1 MNTSTITLCNTS
13 IRQDL
18 EGRYC
23 LNDLHKASGYQNK
36 HRPSLWLKNQQAID
50 FIDEIA
56 KAGNTALEQNQVVKV
71 INGGNKQG
79 IYVLKELVYAY
90 GMWISA
96 TFSLKVIRAYDQLQT
111 IPADYASLLKNCA
124 DLSEH
129 VHQLL
134 GSINQYKAHI
144 GGYEYGGPALTHQA
158 TDSITINL
166 APLAPGKVR
175 RWLVSQMAN
184 EAAMLHAI
192 DPDQHLMTREEAIVD
207 LVREGYIVIKKED
220 ILARL
225 T

>member
-1 MNTSTITLCNTS
+1 MNNQSQVTLKIS
-13 IRQDL
+13 DIAVRQDA

-23 LNDLHKASGYQNK
+23 LNDLHKSAGSIKK
-36 HRPSLWLKNQQAID
+36 HRPNYFLATQQTID
-50 FIDEIA
+50 LINEIEIA
-56 KAGNTALEQNQVVKV
+56 GISAIVT
-71 INGGNKQG
+71 KQG
-79 IYVLKELVYAY
+79 VGTFVAKELVYAY

-96 TFSLKVIRAYDQLQT
+96 EFTLKVIRAYDQLQT

-134 GSINQYKAHI
+134 GCINQYKAHI

-158 TDSITINL
+158 TNSITINL
-166 APLAPGKVR
+166 APLEHGKVR
-175 RWLVSQMAN
+175 RWLVSQLAT
-184 EAAMLHAI
+184 EIAMLHVI